1 MERCIPGACGSAL
14 TEVMSI
20 ESTISIFKLLLSPTD
35 CCTCQQRER
44 GWREGLEG
52 LQAQQR
58 KEENMHHC
66 EYGGQENH
74 SRMISLLYLRTR
86 IYSEIFTFPSRIDLT
101 TCIVD

>member
-1 MERCIPGACGSAL
+1 MKRCIPSECGSVL

-20 ESTISIFKLLLSPTD
+20 KGTISVFKLLLFPTD
-35 CCTCQQRER
+35 CCMCQQPEC
-44 GWREGLEG
+44 GWRQGLKG

-66 EYGGQENH
+66 EYGGQEKH

-86 IYSEIFTFPSRIDLT
+86 IHSEIFIFPSRIDLT